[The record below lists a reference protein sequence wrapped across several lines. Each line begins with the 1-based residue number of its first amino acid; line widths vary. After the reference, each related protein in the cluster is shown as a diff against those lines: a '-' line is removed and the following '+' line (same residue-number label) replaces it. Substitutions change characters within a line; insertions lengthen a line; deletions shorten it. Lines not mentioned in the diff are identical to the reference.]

1 MLIFFENSKF
11 KKLHM
16 QQEDDYSTGLAKM
29 NNLVTD
35 PRALRVI
42 KRPINIKVTFA
53 KADGICQTLEG
64 PVNYLTGDAIL
75 TGIANENWP
84 VMRAMFDKRYEP
96 AEGTAF
102 GSDGNYVKK
111 PLEVLALRLEMP
123 LNISLPA
130 GGVLH
135 GETGDWL
142 LQYGPADYGIVRDDI
157 FRRTYDF
164 L

>member
-1 MLIFFENSKF
+1 
-11 KKLHM
+11 
-16 QQEDDYSTGLAKM
+16 M

-35 PRALRVI
+35 LRAVRVI
-42 KRPINIKVTFA
+42 KRPLTIKVTFA

-64 PVNYLTGDAIL
+64 PVDYQSGDAIL

-84 VMRAMFDKRYEP
+84 VVRAMFDKRYEA
-96 AEGTAF
+96 AEGTTF

-111 PLEVLALRLEMP
+111 PLEVLALRLEKALDVAM
-123 LNISLPA
+123 PA

-135 GETGDWL
+135 GEAGDWL
-142 LQYGPADYGIVRDDI
+142 LQYGSADYGIVRDDI
-157 FRRTYDF
+157 FRSTYDF

>member
-1 MLIFFENSKF
+1 MYLLC
-11 KKLHM
+11 KL
-16 QQEDDYSTGLAKM
+16 EG
-29 NNLVTD
+29 D
-35 PRALRVI
+35 PRAVRVI
-42 KRPINIKVTFA
+42 KRPLTIKVAFA
-53 KADGICQTLEG
+53 QAAGICQTLEG
-64 PVNYLTGDAIL
+64 PVDHLAGDAIL

-84 VMRAMFDKRYEP
+84 VVRAVFDKRYEP

-142 LQYGPADYGIVRDDI
+142 LQYGPTDYGIVRDDI
-157 FRRTYDF
+157 FRSTYDF

>member
-1 MLIFFENSKF
+1 MSEFFDLE
-11 KKLHM
+11 
-16 QQEDDYSTGLAKM
+16 
-29 NNLVTD
+29 VD
-35 PRALRVI
+35 PRAVRVI

-64 PVNYLTGDAIL
+64 PVDYLSGDAIL

-84 VMRAMFDKRYEP
+84 VVRAMFDKRYEP

-111 PLEVLALRLEMP
+111 PLEVFALRLEMQ
-123 LNISLPA
+123 LDVTLAA

-142 LQYGPADYGIVRDDI
+142 LQYGPTDYGIVRDDI
-157 FRRTYDF
+157 FRSTYDF